1 MSTNRPSQ
9 RTSSSIPD
17 KPTGTVRWRSVA
29 LPAEHGGWAMLISP
43 ILLGF
48 LVVPSITAVFLALAI
63 IASFLARTPLKIVWK
78 DSQKGRRFARTT
90 AAMKV
95 LVLYVF
101 LIVVGFGGALYFG
114 GWQPLMP
121 LLAVLPLLLL
131 LLYFDLFSTSRQ
143 LLSQLVAP
151 IVLSSVTAGMA
162 LAAGWTWPYALAL
175 WSIPLMLSI
184 PAILYVRSRIRMD
197 KDRAAGARTAVF
209 SHVLAAIVAIALAA
223 TGYIPALAA
232 LAIFILML
240 RAATNLSTY
249 RRPMT
254 IKQLGWS
261 EIAFSLMTVFM
272 SAIGY
277 WLI

>member
-48 LVVPSITAVFLALAI
+48 LVAPSITAVFLALAI

>member
-1 MSTNRPSQ
+1 MTTNRPSQ
-9 RTSSSIPD
+9 TTSPSIPE
-17 KPTGTVRWRSVA
+17 KQTGIVRWRSVA
-29 LPAEHGGWAMLISP
+29 LPAEHGGWAMLINP

-48 LVVPSITAVFLALAI
+48 LVVPSLTAVFLALAI

>member
-1 MSTNRPSQ
+1 M
-9 RTSSSIPD
+9 
-17 KPTGTVRWRSVA
+17 A

-197 KDRAAGARTAVF
+197 KDRAAGARTAVL